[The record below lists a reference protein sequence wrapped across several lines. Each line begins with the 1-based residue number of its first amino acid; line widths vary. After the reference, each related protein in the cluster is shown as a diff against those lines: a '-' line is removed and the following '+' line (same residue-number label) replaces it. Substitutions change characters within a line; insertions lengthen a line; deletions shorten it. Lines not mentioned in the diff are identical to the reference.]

1 MPLRIFLSGL
11 LLLTALGLGLIGYQV
26 TRPPKTVMVTAVA
39 DAPPPPLTIDVLV
52 AARSLP
58 AGTLMKE
65 EDFTK
70 RAVPSGD
77 VPKGALT
84 DTPETRG
91 DLRGA
96 LLRHYLDANNV
107 LMSGD
112 VLHPRDRGFLAA
124 VLTPGTRAISVGV
137 DAITGDGGLIWPGD
151 RVDLILTQQM
161 DDKDTPLAKR
171 FVSETVLSDVRVV
184 AVDQSIAQGAVAAG
198 DNTTGRLARTVT
210 SGSDA
215 TASRA
220 SGPRGPPWQDHSRHS
235 CGGRS
240 GGWETL
246 GAQSMAATSR
256 QRSPTA
262 ARPTLRTCGSSKAR
276 MLARCGSHDLR
287 SSKVIARQ
295 AAARRERDKKCHV
308 CVKRCRN
315 KRT

>member
-11 LLLTALGLGLIGYQV
+11 LLLTAMGLGLIGYQV
-26 TRPPKTVMVTAVA
+26 TRPPKTVTIAAVA
-39 DAPPPPLTIDVLV
+39 DVPPPPLTVDVLV

-70 RAVPSGD
+70 RAVPSAD
-77 VPKGALT
+77 MPKGALT
-84 DTPETRG
+84 DNPETRG
-91 DLRGA
+91 SLRGA
-96 LLRHYLDANNV
+96 LLRHYLDANNI
-107 LMSGD
+107 LMAGD

-151 RVDLILTQQM
+151 RVDLILTQQL

-210 SGSDA
+210 LEVTPQQAERAALADRLGKITLAIRSADA
-215 TASRA
+215 VAEAT
-220 SGPRGPPWQDHSRHS
+220 
-235 CGGRS
+235 GR
-240 GGWETL
+240 
-246 GAQSMAATSR
+246 
-256 QRSPTA
+256 
-262 ARPTLRTCGSSKAR
+262 
-276 MLARCGSHDLR
+276 R
-287 SSKVIARQ
+287 SSVYGGDISPALADGSAPGSPSMRIIEGKDAR
-295 AAARRERDKKCHV
+295 E
-308 CVKRCRN
+308 VKFP
-315 KRT
+315 

>member
-11 LLLTALGLGLIGYQV
+11 LLLTALGLGLIGYEV
-26 TRPPKTVMVTAVA
+26 TRPPTKVMVSSAP
-39 DAPPPPLTIDVLV
+39 DAPPPPPLTVDVLV

-70 RAVPSGD
+70 RAVPSAD

-91 DLRGA
+91 DLHGA
-96 LLRHYLDANNV
+96 LLRHYLDANNI
-107 LMSGD
+107 LMTGD

-151 RVDLILTQQM
+151 RVDLILTQQL
-161 DDKDTPLAKR
+161 DDKGTPLAKR

-210 SGSDA
+210 LEVTPQQAERAALADRLGKITLAIRAADTVADA
-215 TASRA
+215 TGLRGSVYGGDISPALADGSVP
-220 SGPRGPPWQDHSRHS
+220 SSPRMRIIEGKD
-235 CGGRS
+235 
-240 GGWETL
+240 
-246 GAQSMAATSR
+246 
-256 QRSPTA
+256 
-262 ARPTLRTCGSSKAR
+262 ARDVTF
-276 MLARCGSHDLR
+276 
-287 SSKVIARQ
+287 Q
-295 AAARRERDKKCHV
+295 
-308 CVKRCRN
+308 
-315 KRT
+315 